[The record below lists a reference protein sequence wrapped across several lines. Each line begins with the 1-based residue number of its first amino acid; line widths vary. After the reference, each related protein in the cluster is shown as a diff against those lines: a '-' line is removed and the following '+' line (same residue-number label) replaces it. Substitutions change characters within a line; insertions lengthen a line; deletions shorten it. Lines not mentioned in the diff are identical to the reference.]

1 MISVSAPG
9 KVHLIGEHAVV
20 YNKPAII
27 AAIGLRCRVSAE
39 KSDKISVESKEPSLS
54 GEFSSTN
61 VSVFNDKITVLWHS
75 CFEEKNFS
83 PLFKELKKDELNSFK
98 AITGK
103 ALEKLGIVDGI
114 SIKIDSSIPI
124 GAGLGSSSALAV
136 AITKA
141 AATLY
146 RKNLP
151 DEKINE
157 IAYECEKIMHGT
169 PSGGDNSTC
178 CFGGLIWFQK
188 GNPNIIKSLKKEVPY
203 RLDNFV
209 LVHTGKPEKTTG
221 ELVQLV
227 RNLDEDFRS
236 ERIDKIETATY
247 KMLDVLKK
255 KDFATMK
262 EMINV
267 AQNNLAELGVSTKKI
282 DELIEEI
289 RKVDGAAKLCGAG
302 GGGTVLCYHENKSKL
317 LKIIREMEYKPI
329 ETSLGDEGV
338 RIES

>member
-27 AAIGLRCRVSAE
+27 AAIGLRCKIRVE
-39 KSDKISVESKEPSLS
+39 KNDKVSVESKEPSLS

-61 VSVFNDKITVLWHS
+61 VSVYNDKIAVLWHS
-75 CFEEKNFS
+75 CFENKDFS
-83 PLFKELKKDELNSFK
+83 PLFKELKKDELNPFK
-98 AITGK
+98 AIMGK
-103 ALEKLGIVDGI
+103 ALEKLDIDSGI
-114 SIKIDSSIPI
+114 SIKIDSAIPI

-146 RKNLP
+146 RKSIP

-157 IAYECEKIMHGT
+157 IAYECEKLMHGT

-188 GNPNIIKSLKKEVPY
+188 GSPNIIKSLKKEVPY
-203 RLDNFV
+203 KLDNFV
-209 LVHTGKPEKTTG
+209 IVHTGKPEKTTG

-227 RNLDEDFRS
+227 RNLDEDFRT

-247 KMLDVLKK
+247 KMLDALKK
-255 KDFATMK
+255 KDFVIMK
-262 EMINV
+262 EMINTT
-267 AQNNLAELGVSTKKI
+267 QSNLAELGVSTKKI
-282 DELIEEI
+282 DDLVEGV
-289 RKVDGAAKLCGAG
+289 RKIDGAAKLCGAG

-338 RIES
+338 RVES

>member
-27 AAIGLRCRVSAE
+27 AAIGLRCAVRAE
-39 KSDKISVESKEPSLS
+39 KSDKVSIESNEPKLS

-83 PLFKELKKDELNSFK
+83 PLFKELKKDELNPFK

-103 ALEKLGIVDGI
+103 ALERLGIDGGI
-114 SIKIDSSIPI
+114 SVKIDSSIPI

-141 AATLY
+141 AAMLY
-146 RKNLP
+146 RKSLS

-169 PSGGDNSTC
+169 PSGGDNTTC

-188 GNPNIIKSLKKEVPY
+188 GNPNTIKSLKKEVPY
-203 RLDNFV
+203 KLDNFV

-221 ELVQLV
+221 ELVQSV

-236 ERIDKIETATY
+236 ERIDKIEAATY
-247 KMLDVLKK
+247 KMLDALKK
-255 KDFATMK
+255 KDFTSMK
-262 EMINV
+262 EMINT

-282 DELIEEI
+282 DELVEEV
-289 RKVDGAAKLCGAG
+289 RRAGGAAKLCGAG
-302 GGGTVLCYHENKSKL
+302 GGGTVLCYHENKIKL

-338 RIES
+338 RTEN